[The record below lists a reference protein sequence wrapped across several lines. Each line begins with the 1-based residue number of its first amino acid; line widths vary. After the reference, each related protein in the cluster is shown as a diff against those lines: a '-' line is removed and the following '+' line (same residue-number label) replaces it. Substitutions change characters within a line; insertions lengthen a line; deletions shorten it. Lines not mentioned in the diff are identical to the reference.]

1 MDISNELIDKLADLA
16 KLNFE
21 GEEKE
26 KIKADLQKIVG
37 FIDKLGE
44 LDTENIEPL
53 IFMSD
58 AVNVLREDVVHQSIT
73 HEEALLNAPKKDSD
87 YFRVPKFL
95 DK

>member
-1 MDISNELIDKLADLA
+1 MDISNELIDKLSDLA
-16 KLNFE
+16 KLDFE

-26 KIKADLQKIVG
+26 KIKQDMNKILA
-37 FIDKLGE
+37 FIDKLNE
-44 LDTENIEPL
+44 LDTTGVEPL

-58 AVNVLREDVVHQSIT
+58 AVNVLREDEVEQTIT
-73 HEEALLNAPKKDSD
+73 HEEALMNAPKKDSD

>member
-1 MDISNELIDKLADLA
+1 MDISNELIEKLADLA

-26 KIKADLQKIVG
+26 IIKADLQKIVS
-37 FIDKLGE
+37 FIDKLAE
-44 LDTENIEPL
+44 LDTKDVEPL

-58 AVNVLREDVVHQSIT
+58 AVNVLREDVAHQNIS

-87 YFRVPKFL
+87 YFRVPKFI